1 MLTGIG
7 GDGTDRR
14 QGIRDAIANF
24 RFKEYGTVPKNENG
38 KTVYNDSSEV
48 IDIVND
54 YMWTDRELRH
64 NEFKLESTKGNGASH
79 LVPGND
85 IGNKGTENTKA
96 KLTQRLRIPF
106 AICIERKQTIASNVM
121 NLLNLFASG
130 IDSVNLLFSNERKE
144 LVLENDALA
153 KFTNGN
159 KTLTEIVN
167 NSGLKTNN
175 GKDGNESR

>member
-24 RFKEYGTVPKNENG
+24 RFKEYGTVPENENG
-38 KTVYNDSSEV
+38 KTVYNNSTEV

-64 NEFKLESTKGNGASH
+64 NEFKLESTKGNGASQS
-79 LVPGND
+79 VPGSGVGD
-85 IGNKGTENTKA
+85 KDTEKTSA

-130 IDSVNLLFSNERKE
+130 IDSVNLLFSDERKE
-144 LVLENDALA
+144 LVLKNDALA

-167 NSGLKTNN
+167 GSGLKTND
-175 GKDGNESR
+175 GKDENKSR